1 LAILARINHQLA
13 SGIIGLCK
21 RRQGGESVA
30 ISNLLDESLIT
41 FLNVEDRNAAIHE
54 LVQVLDRAGKLQDAT
69 LFQKA
74 ILEREKI
81 VSTGIGMGV
90 AIPHAKL
97 DGYSD
102 FFIAVG
108 ISSKKG
114 IDWNALDKEPVHLIF
129 MIGGP
134 EQEQTRYLHILSNLT
149 SAIKDSE
156 RRKKIL
162 KASTPKQV
170 IDLFEGR

>member
-13 SGIIGLCK
+13 SGIVGLCK
-21 RRQGGESVA
+21 RRKGGSVA
-30 ISNLLDESLIT
+30 ISNFLDESLVT
-41 FLNVEDRNAAIHE
+41 YLEVDDRNAAIRE
-54 LVQVLDRAGKLQDAT
+54 MVNILDRSGKLHDAM
-69 LFQKA
+69 LFQRA

-97 DGYSD
+97 DGYDD

-108 ISSKKG
+108 ISKKG
-114 IDWNALDKEPVHLIF
+114 IDWNALDHEPVHLIF

-134 EQEQTRYLHILSNLT
+134 EKEQTRYLHILSNLT

>member
-1 LAILARINHQLA
+1 MMGLVQKAKK
-13 SGIIGLCK
+13 IGKPSLE
-21 RRQGGESVA
+21 RESVA
-30 ISNLLDESLIT
+30 VSNFLSENLIT
-41 FLNVEDRNAAIHE
+41 FLHVEDRNAAIRE
-54 LVQVLDRAGKLQDAT
+54 MVGVLDRAKKLHDAT

-81 VSTGIGMGV
+81 ASTGIGMGV

-97 DGYSD
+97 DGYTD

-108 ISSKKG
+108 ISAKKG
-114 IDWNALDKEPVHLIF
+114 IDWNALDQEPVHLIF

-134 EQEQTRYLHILSNLT
+134 EKEQTRYLHILSNLT
-149 SAIKDSE
+149 TAIKDAE
-156 RRKKIL
+156 KRKKIL

-170 IDLFEGR
+170 IDLFEGG